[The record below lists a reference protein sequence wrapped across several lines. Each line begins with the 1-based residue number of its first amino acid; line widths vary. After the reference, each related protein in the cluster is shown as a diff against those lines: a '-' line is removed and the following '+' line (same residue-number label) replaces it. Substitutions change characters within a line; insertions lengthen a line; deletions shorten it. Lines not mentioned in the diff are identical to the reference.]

1 MRVPSLLQ
9 RDRIVECALR
19 LRFQRLV
26 SLTQRQVLVCG
37 QEDESSVE
45 KFGLEQLA
53 YRSALDSGAVLAREM
68 RIKLGSEVRSRR
80 TSQSIPESAASRP
93 DLLD

>member
-9 RDRIVECALR
+9 RDRIVECALC
-19 LRFQRLV
+19 LRFQGLV

-37 QEDESSVE
+37 QEDECSVK
-45 KFGLEQLA
+45 KFGSEQLA
-53 YRSALDSGAVLAREM
+53 YRSALGSGAVLAREM
-68 RIKLGSEVRSRR
+68 RIKLGSEVGSRR
-80 TSQSIPESAASRP
+80 TNQSIPESAASRP